1 MKKKSKTGEP
11 FRTRFDTI
19 TLRGYLLVDF
29 FDDCDYLGTVKF
41 WDNGE
46 VSLKRNEDEKEV
58 VFKSPRVFMN
68 TVCKAKGKTQE

>member
-1 MKKKSKTGEP
+1 MKKKSKTEEP

-19 TLRGYLLVDF
+19 TLRGYLLIDF
-29 FDDCDYLGTVKF
+29 FDDRDYLGTLKI

-58 VFKSPRVFMN
+58 RFKSPKVFMS